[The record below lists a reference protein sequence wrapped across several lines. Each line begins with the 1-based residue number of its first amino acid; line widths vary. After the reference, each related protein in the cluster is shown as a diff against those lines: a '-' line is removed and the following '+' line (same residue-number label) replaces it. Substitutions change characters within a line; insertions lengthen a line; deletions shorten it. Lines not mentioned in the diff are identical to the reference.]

1 MTPGLDGAAPARR
14 VPRARRSTAVGA
26 VGLLVTLLA
35 LAGCSGDDGRTL
47 TVFAASSLRAPME
60 EVAAAFE
67 DEHGVGVR
75 LSYGGSADL
84 VAQVADGAPAD
95 VVATADTA
103 TMDRLADDDLLD
115 GAPVPFATNTLTIAV
130 PPGNPADVGSLADLA
145 GDDVRLVA
153 CAPQVPCGAAATKAA
168 DAADVTLT
176 PVSEEQAVTDVLA
189 KVRAGEADAGLVYVT
204 DVLGAD
210 GDVEG
215 IDFAEAAEAV
225 TTCVAGVVAGDGSD
239 ALARAF
245 VRALAAPHG
254 LETLARAGF
263 GAP

>member
-1 MTPGLDGAAPARR
+1 MTARR
-14 VPRARRSTAVGA
+14 GARTPRHGARTRAAAAGVA
-26 VGLLVTLLA
+26 GLLAALLA

-60 EVAAAFE
+60 ELAADFE
-67 DEHGVGVR
+67 AEHDVDVQV
-75 LSYGGSADL
+75 SYGGSADL

-95 VVATADTA
+95 VVATADTV
-103 TMDRLADDDLLD
+103 TMDRLGDDGLLD

-130 PPGNPADVGSLADLA
+130 PPGNPAGVRSLADLGGA
-145 GDDVRLVA
+145 GVRLVT
-153 CAPQVPCGAAATKAA
+153 CAPQVPCGAAATTAA
-168 DAADVTLT
+168 EAADVTLR
-176 PVSEEQAVTDVLA
+176 PLSEEQTVTDVLA
-189 KVRAGEADAGLVYVT
+189 KVRSGEADAGLVYVT
-204 DVLGAD
+204 DVAGAD

-215 IDFAEAAEAV
+215 IHFPESAEAV
-225 TTCVAGVVAGDGSD
+225 TTCVAAVVADERTD

-245 VRALAAPHG
+245 VRALAAPRG